1 MEKIIDIEDKFLGL
15 LNGRDCIYIDKVTFT
30 DGSALEFEGEL
41 NGCLCSEVREEKW
54 IPYKL
59 TFKSVISHFVCELDT
74 YEGFGNTECYGH
86 SDFTEIENSDMLEK
100 IPIRSDYS
108 KFEYKH
114 FRVFTYDYVFDI
126 IAQDFELLADLE
138 NAELMRGKNQ

>member
-30 DGSALEFEGEL
+30 DSSALEFEGEL
-41 NGCLCSEVREEKW
+41 NGSLCSKIREEKW

-59 TFKSVISHFVCELDT
+59 TFKSVVSHFVCELDT
-74 YEGFGNTECYGH
+74 YEGFGNTDCYKH
-86 SDFTEIENSDMLEK
+86 SDFTVIENSVMMEK
-100 IPIRSDYS
+100 IPIRRDYNKS
-108 KFEYKH
+108 EYGH

-126 IAQDFELLADLE
+126 IAEDFELTADL
-138 NAELMRGKNQ
+138 NAASAMI